1 MCDFYFS
8 MHRQAGRVGRVD
20 CFVQSLDKN
29 FMVPIGGSVVA
40 AFEPTLIDAI
50 SKNYPGRA
58 SISSVIDLFIT
69 LLSMGANKFK
79 EMLQQREVQIAFD
92 TFFKHVLVL

>member
-1 MCDFYFS
+1 MCVFLFS
-8 MHRQAGRVGRVD
+8 ILCQAGRVGRVD

-40 AFEPTLIDAI
+40 AFEPTFIDAI

-79 EMLQQREVQIAFD
+79 ELLQQREVQITLN
-92 TFFKHVLVL
+92 TFF